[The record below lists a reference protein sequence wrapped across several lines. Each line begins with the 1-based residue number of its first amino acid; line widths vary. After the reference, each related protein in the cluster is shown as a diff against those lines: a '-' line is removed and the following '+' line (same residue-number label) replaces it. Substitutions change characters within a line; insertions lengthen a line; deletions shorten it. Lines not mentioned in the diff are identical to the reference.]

1 MTFFPGPESL
11 FLCRFAFS
19 FLLSVT
25 GLLLL
30 NSPLPLFFHPAS
42 SFLHLSLA
50 ASLFLGSTYVLLF
63 LRLTNPLFFNSASL
77 LFSLAA
83 SLFLGTRIGKK
94 GNISHVAFT
103 LIRRMDDWL
112 GSVTDLR
119 EEVCCD
125 ILHVTQGKTI
135 LLRWCSLY
143 KRVQKGF
150 GEHGRTAIRQEQGWR
165 LMVGGAE

>member
-19 FLLSVT
+19 FLLSLT

-42 SFLHLSLA
+42 SFLHL
-50 ASLFLGSTYVLLF
+50 
-63 LRLTNPLFFNSASL
+63 
-77 LFSLAA
+77 SLAA

-135 LLRWCSLY
+135 L
-143 KRVQKGF
+143 
-150 GEHGRTAIRQEQGWR
+150 
-165 LMVGGAE
+165 